1 MSARLTIDDPAFDR
15 AVTLRDAYRVM
26 ERFVA
31 AHLQRGEVPTGE
43 LLAYLGIARDG
54 RGGDPAALSDYLDV
68 VAEVVGAGSDR
79 VDPPSRS

>member
-31 AHLQRGEVPTGE
+31 AHVQRGEVPTGE
-43 LLAYLGIARDG
+43 LLAYLGIAPDG
-54 RGGDPAALSDYLDV
+54 GGGDPAALTDYLDV
-68 VAEVVGAGSDR
+68 VTEVVGAGSDR
-79 VDPPSRS
+79 ADPPAGS